1 MHGAGGGA
9 PRGNKNA
16 LKHDGYTLEA
26 IAQGRALRAVEG
38 GEGEAGSDLS
48 AGGLSG
54 RARPCVGRLKSCIYS
69 GHNHAIRGMAKLNQ
83 DLPQRRARRI
93 ISGAAHPARSRKCHG
108 RNSCAHGVRDIAAG
122 GWRVGG
128 ARATAANYGIST
140 AAPIA
145 VPAVAIARIGGT
157 RAVEIESAAITEK
170 VRVKENKGAA
180 VESERAIVETAGLK
194 ADLCASRISR
204 RSEQDR
210 QQRETGP

>member
-69 GHNHAIRGMAKLNQ
+69 GHNHAIRGMPKVDQ
-83 DLPQRRARRI
+83 DLPQRGARRI
-93 ISGAAHPARSRKCHG
+93 ISGAAHPARSRKSRG
-108 RNSCAHGVRDIAAG
+108 WNSCAHGVRDIAAR
-122 GWRVGG
+122 GWRVRRV
-128 ARATAANYGIST
+128 RAAAANYGIST
-140 AAPIA
+140 AAPVA
-145 VPAVAIARIGGT
+145 VPAVAIARIGT
-157 RAVEIESAAITEK
+157 RAVEIESAAVTVE
-170 VRVKENKGAA
+170 VRVEENKGAA

-194 ADLCASRISR
+194 ADLWASRIRR

-210 QQRETGP
+210 QQRETGA